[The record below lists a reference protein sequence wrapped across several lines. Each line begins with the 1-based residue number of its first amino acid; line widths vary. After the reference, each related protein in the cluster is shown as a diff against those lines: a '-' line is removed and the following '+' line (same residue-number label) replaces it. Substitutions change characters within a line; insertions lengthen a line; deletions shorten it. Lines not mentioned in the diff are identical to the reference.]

1 MRPSELAKL
10 TADELAVSIK
20 PILTELLQRSSQ
32 ETATAVAAEI
42 IDEVVAKPLAQVL
55 KVVEK
60 DAWNDY
66 DGCLE
71 DYEEWLSGLDM
82 WETDESE
89 EE

>member
-1 MRPSELAKL
+1 MLLRK
-10 TADELAVSIK
+10 SI
-20 PILTELLQRSSQ
+20 E
-32 ETATAVAAEI
+32 
-42 IDEVVAKPLAQVL
+42 PLAQVL

>member
-1 MRPSELAKL
+1 MAKL

-32 ETATAVAAEI
+32 ETAAAVAAEI

-71 DYEEWLSGLDM
+71 DYEE
-82 WETDESE
+82 
-89 EE
+89 